1 MWVFLT
7 KSKEP
12 PLDIINKFLDCCGH
26 ELGGSIRMD
35 QGGKLARLFTFV
47 DMLLRKH
54 KYVIKPTGADS
65 PSQNGAVEI
74 YNAKLTVR
82 T

>member
-1 MWVFLT
+1 
-7 KSKEP
+7 
-12 PLDIINKFLDCCGH
+12 
-26 ELGGSIRMD
+26 MD